1 MDFVTTKENLLR
13 ELDVMQGIVE
23 KKSTIPILSNIVID
37 AGKDR
42 LELLA
47 TDLEVGIRT
56 SCEAKI
62 TRPGSITM
70 SSAGSIRVSVRRA
83 PAERRR
89 ILRMAMMAFPKPST
103 SGSIRQGTGK
113 TSCCPAPRASVLPA

>member
-62 TRPGSITM
+62 TRPGSITL
-70 SSAGSIRVSVRRA
+70 SARRLFDIAEIRGRRLDPNHLPEGA
-83 PAERRR
+83 LPDRRS
-89 ILRMAMMAFPKPST
+89 L
-103 SGSIRQGTGK
+103 QGRLSRHAG
-113 TSCCPAPRASVLPA
+113 V